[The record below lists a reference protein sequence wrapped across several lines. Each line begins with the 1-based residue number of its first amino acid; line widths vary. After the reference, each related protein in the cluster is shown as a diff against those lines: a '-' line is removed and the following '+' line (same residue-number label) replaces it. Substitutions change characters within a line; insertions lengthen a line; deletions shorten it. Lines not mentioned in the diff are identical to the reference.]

1 MTSQR
6 SPLFTSRGRQL
17 RSEFQAGWVAS
28 SLIREDV
35 YIPKFYH
42 AVTQGELDEGFAQ
55 FELLKIATLVDLGE
69 IEVST
74 GHEIGKASYG
84 TGDIPFVRTSDIA
97 NFELKTIPKQG
108 VSQRIY
114 DDFAAKQDVRSGDIL
129 FVRDGTYLIGRSC
142 FVTDADSKMLYQSHV
157 MKIRVSPS
165 SRLSSELLF
174 LLLNSPMVQRQIRAF
189 QFTADI
195 IDTIGRRFFDIQL
208 PVPREGAWRTK
219 LTRSTAELLNT
230 RSSHRVLIQH
240 FPDLIERAL
249 SAGSAK
255 VLHDYIA
262 LSPSEQVEALS
273 GRTITSEFGDTTA
286 TWRSSTSVEDGV
298 LLPKFYDEDLNQEL
312 ESLADTCDLRTLGD
326 LIESDELTV
335 RSGCEPGKLAYGS
348 GEVPF
353 IRTSDFSNWELAG
366 EAKQGVS
373 EAVYDSFADRQY
385 VAGDVLLVRDGTYLV
400 GSSCIVTDFDKPGL
414 YSGGVVRLRATE
426 AFGSPFLLLALLNS
440 HVVKRQM
447 RARQFTR
454 DVIDTLGQ
462 RYLSVKLPVP
472 KDEDLRAE
480 LGALAMETV
489 LRRVKA
495 RDMIRQ
501 LSNELW
507 I

>member
-1 MTSQR
+1 MRT
-6 SPLFTSRGRQL
+6 
-17 RSEFQAGWVAS
+17 EFHAGWVS
-28 SLIREDV
+28 SDAIKDDV

-55 FELLKIATLVDLGE
+55 FELVKISTLLDEGQ

-97 NFELKTIPKQG
+97 NFELKTVPKQG

-114 DDFAAKQDVRSGDIL
+114 DDYAVKQDVRAGDIL

-142 FVTDADSKMLYQSHV
+142 FVTSADSKMLYQSHV
-157 MKIRVSPS
+157 LKIRVMES
-165 SRLSSELLF
+165 SRVSAELLF
-174 LLLNSPMVQRQIRAF
+174 LLLNSPMVQRQVRAF

-195 IDTIGRRFFDIQL
+195 IDTIGRRFFDILL
-208 PVPREGAWRTK
+208 PVPREASRRAD
-219 LTRSTAELLNT
+219 LSAVASELLNS

-249 SAGSAK
+249 SVGSAQ
-255 VLHDYIA
+255 VLRDYLALTPDEQIA
-262 LSPSEQVEALS
+262 ALS

-286 TWRSSTSVEDGV
+286 TWRSSLEITDSVW
-298 LLPKFYDEDLNQEL
+298 LPKYYDAEVAREL
-312 ESLADTCDLRTLGD
+312 DSLRDTCELRSIGD
-326 LIESDELTV
+326 LIEAGELTA

-348 GEVPF
+348 GDIPF

-366 EAKQGVS
+366 ESKQGVS
-373 EAVYDSFADRQY
+373 EAVYEEFSDRQF
-385 VAGDVLLVRDGTYLV
+385 VANDILFVRDGTYLV
-400 GSSCIVTDFDKPGL
+400 GSSCIVTALDRPGL
-414 YSGGVVRLRATE
+414 YSGGVVRLRVE
-426 AFGSPFLLLALLNS
+426 KDFGSAFLLLALLNS

-462 RYLSVKLPVP
+462 RYLSVKLPIP
-472 KDEDLRAE
+472 KDARLRSELSSLAE
-480 LGALAMETV
+480 QTV

-495 RDMIRQ
+495 RDQIRN
-501 LSNELW
+501 LSDELW
-507 I
+507 V